1 MPQGSNAVRPD
12 SPSRTDASPRVLVV
26 DDSQDSAD
34 SLGALLEILG
44 ATVTVAYDGEAAL
57 RTLQGQSFE
66 IGILDIGMPR
76 MDGYEVARRIRERP
90 DASDLF
96 LVALTGW
103 GQEQHRLASQA
114 AGFDHHLV
122 KPTDVGALAA
132 VLQAAAAPR
141 SPRESGQEGDDRD
154 ETV

>member
-12 SPSRTDASPRVLVV
+12 APSRIGAPPRVLVV

-57 RTLQGQSFE
+57 RTLQALSFE
-66 IGILDIGMPR
+66 IVILDIGMPG
-76 MDGYEVARRIRERP
+76 MDGYEVARRVRERGNT
-90 DASDLF
+90 ADLF

-103 GQEQHRLASQA
+103 GQEQHRRASQA

-122 KPTDVGALAA
+122 KPTEIGALAA

-141 SPRESGQEGDDRD
+141 SPR
-154 ETV
+154 